1 MTLIIESILHRVA
14 RMADTLLEKIRE
26 DEVNVNFVKFL
37 TIMDQNLTLFF
48 IFISIGVVLV
58 LYFLNITWSSIAFF
72 ILACVIFYIIAFIQK
87 QSVQNLQ
94 VEYYEKQRLITSVL
108 YYDPK
113 NDIYSFFP
121 AFGIVSSMVDIT
133 ANYFSEFPKFIEFF
147 YDLRDYYV
155 GNMNNMCSMIK
166 YTNLFLGLFLFLKK
180 SSNEISYKSQFYDM
194 AFELRQKSLN
204 ELQGLIY
211 SVNINPIDDNKL
223 SDSMKYY
230 IAITEPIL
238 KKLAKSANISYYN
251 NPNIYIK
258 PVYHN
263 SPLPA
268 NDQDDYNFDF
278 YPTYSS
284 S

>member
-1 MTLIIESILHRVA
+1 MPLIIESLLHRVG

-48 IFISIGVVLV
+48 IFISIGIVLV
-58 LYFLNITWSSIAFF
+58 LYFLNISWSSIAYF
-72 ILACVIFYIIAFIQK
+72 ILAGFIFYIIAFIQK

-94 VEYYEKQRLITSVL
+94 VEYYEKERLITTVL
-108 YYDPK
+108 YFDPK

-121 AFGIVSSMVDIT
+121 AFGMISNMVDIT
-133 ANYFSEFPKFIEFF
+133 NNYFPEFPKFIEFF
-147 YDLRDYYV
+147 YDLRDYYIE
-155 GNMNNMCSMIK
+155 NMSNMSALVK
-166 YTNLFLGLFLFLKK
+166 STNLFLGLYLFLKK
-180 SSNEISYKSQFYDM
+180 SSNEISYKSQFYDL
-194 AFELRQKSLN
+194 AFQLRQKSLN

-211 SVNINPIDDNKL
+211 SISINPVDDSKL
-223 SDSMKYY
+223 KKSMDYF
-230 IAITEPIL
+230 ISLTEPIL
-238 KKLAKSANISYYN
+238 KKMAKSANVSYFN
-251 NPNIYIK
+251 NPDIYIK

-278 YPTYSS
+278 FPTYSS